1 MIKSLSK
8 YIDVAYFLK
17 FILLFLVLHYFHL
30 FFVGITNPGGQL
42 YSPFLDDYLNYVSW
56 IKISV
61 LYVSNVLA
69 HALGI
74 NSYLLLDS
82 YILKIAKGS
91 ALFMAFPCAG
101 LDIMSFWIAYVIA
114 DNKNTLQKK
123 FYWCVVGVFF
133 IWFINCCRVS
143 LLLLALQNNW
153 SMITG
158 VDQHTMFNVIAYS
171 LVFIMIRTYST
182 KSERTLLPVL
192 HV

>member
-1 MIKSLSK
+1 MKEYRARCMRGLP
-8 YIDVAYFLK
+8 VLFLK
-17 FILLFLVLHYFHL
+17 LIAFCILVIMCHIVAFGIL
-30 FFVGITNPGGQL
+30 FFVASAVKIIT
-42 YSPFLDDYLNYVSW
+42 
-56 IKISV
+56 
-61 LYVSNVLA
+61 
-69 HALGI
+69 
-74 NSYLLLDS
+74 
-82 YILKIAKGS
+82 
-91 ALFMAFPCAG
+91 
-101 LDIMSFWIAYVIA
+101 YVIA
-114 DNKNTLQKK
+114 DNKNTRQKK